1 MDNPTTPDLLTSS
14 EQWMQQPL
22 EHVYVQSLHPLR
34 SSYHVACVEARSTAT
49 DMIKIFQFNMTKQEL
64 GAYAYLIEP
73 GCIIMDRSGTY
84 ECLAVSYGKMP
95 KAPVVLA
102 RPIIRFD
109 SSNAG
114 DRFTVPTF
122 LDEKAH
128 IRDRFILYKEW
139 FTLPVS
145 EVNIESVIFKKGEHD
160 FRWSRARS
168 SGNDL
173 YRFYQLEN
181 TRRDFNAVNF
191 QLEPGCVLRDKTGTY
206 RCLSLFFPSKP
217 AYPLF
222 FTQKVG

>member
-1 MDNPTTPDLLTSS
+1 MIYRANTDLLTSS
-14 EQWMQQPL
+14 EQWMQKPL
-22 EHVYVQSLHPLR
+22 EQVYIQSLHPLR
-34 SSYHVACVEARSTAT
+34 SNYHVACVEARSTGT
-49 DMIKIFQFNMTKQEL
+49 DMIKIFQFTMTKHEL
-64 GAYAYLIEP
+64 GAYAYPIEP

-84 ECLAVSYGKMP
+84 ECLVVSYGKMP
-95 KAPVVLA
+95 KVPVVLA
-102 RPIIRFD
+102 RPIIRFG
-109 SSNAG
+109 SSKVG
-114 DRFTVPTF
+114 DRFKVPTF
-122 LDEKAH
+122 LDDKAH

-139 FTLPVS
+139 FTLPVD

-173 YRFYQLEN
+173 FKFYQLEN

-191 QLEPGCVLRDKTGTY
+191 PLEPGCVLRDKTGTY

>member
-1 MDNPTTPDLLTSS
+1 MINTNTPDLLTSS
-14 EQWMQQPL
+14 ELWMQQPL
-22 EHVYVQSLHPLR
+22 EQVYIQSLHPLR
-34 SSYHVACVEARSTAT
+34 SNYHVACVEARSTVT
-49 DMIKIFQFNMTKQEL
+49 DMIKIFQFTMTKQEL

-84 ECLAVSYGKMP
+84 ECLAVSYGKKP
-95 KAPVVLA
+95 KVPVVLA

-114 DRFTVPTF
+114 DRFKLPTF
-122 LDEKAH
+122 LDNKAH

-139 FTLPVS
+139 FTLPVA

-191 QLEPGCVLRDKTGTY
+191 PLEPGCVLRDKTGTY
-206 RCLSLFFPSKP
+206 RCLSLFFPSKEGLLVP
-217 AYPLF
+217 M
-222 FTQKVG
+222 TEMEG